1 MPPSLALETSWA
13 TTSITSFI
21 RSALTFQVRKRVADV
36 LREHLPDADDFLP
49 PPISK
54 PPRLHLIKVRFGK
67 KLPRLGGVTLWL
79 PACCL
84 FPWFAPHLFLYKS
97 EPRENTTKKQAQE
110 LTNSYLSWPIGGP
123 PRMGA
128 ASAA

>member
-54 PPRLHLIKVRFGK
+54 PPRLHLIKVEGAIWKETSSLRWGDP
-67 KLPRLGGVTLWL
+67 LV
-79 PACCL
+79 ACVL
-84 FPWFAPHLFLYKS
+84 FVS
-97 EPRENTTKKQAQE
+97 VVR
-110 LTNSYLSWPIGGP
+110 P
-123 PRMGA
+123 PFIFI
-128 ASAA
+128 